1 MAKQGEVSPYERELV
16 QILEESLEREKRT
29 QEFYRKA
36 AEKAGINPETQAM
49 FELLAHEE
57 AAHVEM
63 IQGRL
68 TENRRRLAAIE
79 WSHLGIKE

>member
-1 MAKQGEVSPYERELV
+1 MAKQGEISPYERELV
-16 QILEESLEREKRT
+16 QMLEESLQREKQT
-29 QEFYRKA
+29 QEYYRKA
-36 AEKAGINPETQAM
+36 AEKAGLNPETKAM
-49 FELLAHEE
+49 FELLAAEE
-57 AAHVEM
+57 EAHVEM